1 MRCGLFHHRRIRCNI
16 FKLILALVVVHVD
29 LTFSIE
35 NSNDTAQIEKFQLRN
50 LRRYPRQVFFNG
62 IGNGKTSPPSPRVS
76 RIPRISSAELE
87 KYVNRSVAM
96 VERRLGLLEQSIYA
110 NGIVLDPGSPSW
122 FAAASAKTKVVAKN
136 ISKMALVAEEATR
149 LLTNQREKEKEFDYM
164 HIF

>member
-1 MRCGLFHHRRIRCNI
+1 MRCGLFHHRRIRWNI
-16 FKLILALVVVHVD
+16 FNIILILVVIQVD
-29 LTFSIE
+29 LVFPITNTNNSIE
-35 NSNDTAQIEKFQLRN
+35 IELQRGKILK
-50 LRRYPRQVFFNG
+50 RYPRQVFFNG

-122 FAAASAKTKVVAKN
+122 FAAASAKTKVVAKYLL
-136 ISKMALVAEEATR
+136 KWR
-149 LLTNQREKEKEFDYM
+149 L
-164 HIF
+164 